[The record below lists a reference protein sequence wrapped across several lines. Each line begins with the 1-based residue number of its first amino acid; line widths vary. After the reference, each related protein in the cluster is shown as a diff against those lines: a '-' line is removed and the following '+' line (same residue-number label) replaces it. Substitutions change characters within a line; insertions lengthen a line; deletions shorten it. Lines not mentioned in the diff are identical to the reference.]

1 MPADP
6 KQRFKKYVGAES
18 GGGRPKGQG
27 FITERQRLNL
37 NPAYLDYLVQR
48 NQKKK
53 HYPKR
58 VADDKWSEVKQ
69 KLQDKHKVKQV
80 AGKNPKTQ
88 VKKTQPKSKN
98 SAVPSAAPPS
108 ASASP
113 SLRRSGRLKNKKKK

>member
-1 MPADP
+1 MSADP
-6 KQRFKKYVGAES
+6 KKRFKQYVGAES

-58 VADDKWSEVKQ
+58 GADDKWSDVKQ

-80 AGKNPKTQ
+80 AGKNPKPQ
-88 VKKTQPKSKN
+88 VKKTKPKSKN
-98 SAVPSAAPPS
+98 SAVPSADPPS
-108 ASASP
+108 ASP
-113 SLRRSGRLKNKKKK
+113 SVRRSGRLKNKKKK

>member
-6 KQRFKKYVGAES
+6 KARFLQYVGAETD
-18 GGGRPKGQG
+18 GGKRPEGKGY
-27 FITERQRLNL
+27 ITERQRQNL

-48 NQKKK
+48 NKKK
-53 HYPKR
+53 NHYPKR
-58 VADDKWSEVKQ
+58 VSDEKWSGIKQ
-69 KLQDKHKVKQV
+69 KLQEKHKVQQV

-98 SAVPSAAPPS
+98 SAVPSVAPP
-108 ASASP
+108 SASP